1 MKRFILLTFLLSFIY
16 QNTSSF
22 WIITSFYINQ
32 DFISENI
39 CVNRFDK
46 IPVCNGKCF
55 LQKELSADSDKE
67 FQIPNIKVQELQPLF
82 YETAF
87 YQETAFVKE
96 FGTTLIYPEYNSE
109 FLISKLVFSVFQ
121 PPELV

>member
-1 MKRFILLTFLLSFIY
+1 MKKFILLTLLLSFIY

-55 LQKELSADSDKE
+55 LQKELTADSDKE
-67 FQIPNIKVQELQPLF
+67 RQIPNIKLQELQPLF
-82 YETAF
+82 YQTAF
-87 YQETAFVKE
+87 YQNAFVQE
-96 FGTTLIYPEYNSE
+96 YVTSVIYPEYNSE
-109 FLISKLVFSVFQ
+109 FVTSKLVFSVFQ